1 LELVNKTAEN
11 LDLPDVPLEKFSANE
26 VFQLLL
32 PQQIDALSKSSWTFT
47 CKTGDTIYH
56 QGMEV
61 VHIYVVI
68 EGKVALR
75 LPGNKGVN
83 VLIDMLEPGAMF
95 GSCLSYNLGT
105 YSLTAQSMED
115 SKILKIRANALKK
128 VLDDDPRMG
137 YAVQSRISAIYFK
150 RYIQTM
156 NKLQNVVTNIPLE
169 RE

>member
-1 LELVNKTAEN
+1 MELENKSVEN
-11 LDLPDVPLEKFSANE
+11 LNLPSVPLEKFAANT
-26 VFQLLL
+26 VFNLLL
-32 PQQIDALSKSSWTFT
+32 PQQIDALSNSSWTFS
-47 CKTGDTIYH
+47 CKAGDTIYH
-56 QGMEV
+56 KGMEV
-61 VHIYVVI
+61 AHIFVVL

-75 LPGNKGVN
+75 LPGNEGIN

-105 YSLTAQSMED
+105 YSLTAQSVED

-128 VLDDDPRMG
+128 VLDDDSRTG

-150 RYIQTM
+150 RYIETM
-156 NKLQNVVTNIPLE
+156 NKLQNVVTHIPLE